1 VSDQQTLTYQ
11 IAAVAVETGIAPQ
24 ALAEASP
31 EMLAAVFRVLHDR
44 AEAVKNA
51 SRANSRRRAR

>member
-11 IAAVAVETGIAPQ
+11 IAAIAVETGIPPQ

-44 AEAVKNA
+44 AEAVKRA
-51 SRANSRRRAR
+51 SGNKNRRTR

>member
-1 VSDQQTLTYQ
+1 MSDKQTLTYQ
-11 IAAVAVETGIAPQ
+11 IAAIAVETGIAPQ
-24 ALAEASP
+24 ALTEASP

-51 SRANSRRRAR
+51 SRSTRRGAR